1 MNKNQEAMQ
10 KLFEG
15 IYNFVAPAPD
25 PCDRVE
31 QKSFYTQLRAGID
44 ISGFTKKEYALM
56 ADDIPAVQRDYAAT
70 AKVSDVYQKILGAV
84 VPEDRPSEERQKEY
98 ENAKSLVSKDSE
110 DYADYKD
117 ARKNYQKAYIA
128 YCRLLNDKNADPYDV
143 EEAKMDM
150 QNAFEDFEAANKTEI
165 EDALSLIA
173 TYEHY
178 TPSSIF
184 NNAGLVFEQEKT
196 KNNTTGYYDIDLI
209 PNLEKGP
216 DKLAW
221 EKTVIHTSS
230 QEITL
235 GTEASATDF
244 SSLDEISGGWWFWK
258 YKNQAS
264 AEEQK
269 LLQSANSNMKT
280 NDMSLSM
287 EVAVAEINRPWF
299 NEALLTYS
307 EAYLRNEDAG
317 VICGGKLTG
326 GGVMPIVPTAFVFV
340 RNVKI
345 YNQFSEE
352 EKQMLH
358 TITDKNAQNLSYGP
372 FSVTHV
378 DKMSFHDDIST
389 EEQTKFGNVSC
400 LDLGSQ
406 PQLIGIISTVMTPK
420 FPMKSGM
427 LQMGNR
433 KIINLRE
440 NPITSSKKMWSAM
453 KSILYADELAHMMN
467 TLRVNSFKE
476 FSDAWVTTLESRIEK
491 LNTVGG
497 DWHGVRDEIAAN
509 FLSPF
514 VTYSNLYSSIN
525 EKLIQREEIG
535 SEDIVTMIEE
545 LYELAQTNA
554 KAIRSNKLK
563 FDEWIA
569 SVNNLLVLL
578 HDSMREGWQ
587 ALDVDETSVTALAEK
602 LALLQNA
609 LEESLN
615 DIMPSYLSQSE
626 DFAKSYGE
634 LVYSVLIGGEEI
646 SYLSVAG
653 LFISVGSIFYEA
665 LSSHMDVVSYSERL
679 AECKKE
685 FSLKQ
690 QALAQT
696 KSLIQFLQTL
706 LLEVSAMRN
715 EFDGIIDIW
724 DSEKA
729 FLKGLLNAYRTGAD
743 PKRTVLVAEDAKWKT
758 NSQYAEKFLAADAKT
773 YQFEI
778 KL

>member
-1 MNKNQEAMQ
+1 MNENQEAMQ

-25 PCDRVE
+25 PGDRLE

-44 ISGFTKKEYALM
+44 ISDFTKKEYAVM

-70 AKVSDVYQKILGAV
+70 AKVSDVYQKILGAT
-84 VPEDRPSEERQKEY
+84 VPEDKPSEERKEEY
-98 ENAKSLVSKDSE
+98 ENAKNLVSKSSE
-110 DYADYKD
+110 KYADYKD

-128 YCRLLNDKNADPYDV
+128 YCRLLNDENADVYDV
-143 EEAKMDM
+143 EEAKMNM
-150 QNAFEDFEAANKTEI
+150 QDAFEDFEAANKTEI
-165 EDALSLIA
+165 EEALSLIA
-173 TYEHY
+173 TYERY

-184 NNAGLVFEQEKT
+184 NNAGLIFDQAKT
-196 KNNTTGYYDIDLI
+196 QSNTTGYYDIDLI
-209 PNLEKGP
+209 PNIEKGP
-216 DKLAW
+216 DRLAW
-221 EKTVIHTSS
+221 EKAVIRTSS
-230 QEITL
+230 QKVVL
-235 GTEASATDF
+235 GTEARTTDF
-244 SSLDEISGGWWFWK
+244 SGMDEISGGWWFWK
-258 YKNQAS
+258 HKDRAS
-264 AEEQK
+264 KDEREA
-269 LLQSANSNMKT
+269 LQSANSNMKT
-280 NDMSLSM
+280 NDLSLSM
-287 EVAVAEINRPWF
+287 EVAVVEINRPWF
-299 NEALLTYS
+299 NESLLTYS
-307 EAYLRNEDAG
+307 EAYLRNEEAG

-326 GGVMPIVPTAFVFV
+326 GGAMPIVPTAFVLV
-340 RNVKI
+340 RNVRI

-358 TITDKNAQNLSYGP
+358 TITDKDTQNLCYGP
-372 FSVTHV
+372 FRVTHV
-378 DKMSFHDDIST
+378 DKTGVHDDMSK
-389 EEQTKFGNVSC
+389 EEQNKFGNVSC

-406 PQLIGIISTVMTPK
+406 PQIIGVISTVMTPK

-427 LQMGNR
+427 LQMGTK

-440 NPITSSKKMWSAM
+440 NPITSSRKMWNAM
-453 KSILYADELAHMMN
+453 KAILYADELAHMMN

-476 FSDAWVTTLESRIEK
+476 FSNAWVTALESRIEK
-491 LNTVGG
+491 LNAVGG
-497 DWHGVRDEIAAN
+497 DWHAVRDEIAAN

-514 VTYSNLYSSIN
+514 VTYSNLYSSVN
-525 EKLIQREEIG
+525 EKLIQGGEIAP
-535 SEDIVTMIEE
+535 EDIVTMIEE
-545 LYELAQTNA
+545 LSELAHNNA
-554 KAIRSNKLK
+554 KAIRRNKLK

-569 SVNNLLVLL
+569 SVNNKLVLL

-587 ALDVDETSVTALAEK
+587 ALDVEETSVTALAEK

-634 LVYSVLIGGEEI
+634 FVYSVLIGGEEI

-685 FSLKQ
+685 FSLRQ

-706 LLEVSAMRN
+706 LLKVSVMRN

-724 DSEKA
+724 DSEEA
-729 FLKGLLNAYRTGAD
+729 FLRGLLNAYRTGAA

-758 NSQYAEKFLAADAKT
+758 NSRYAEKFLAADAKT